1 MKILKSYTKDTLK
14 CFLCCILSQLTKA
27 HIINHITSQCVPGEL
42 DLQYYFTKTLTW
54 KIIGWLLQTFVDV
67 CWKRCC
73 LSGETRKLVCY
84 FLFFFG
90 GAGGWHFYPHT
101 WRRFLIPRPELM
113 ADRDV
118 ILEAVQQN
126 WQAGRW
132 HDQLRYPKLSKNTQK
147 FEFIMHVRC
156 ISGKILYGLIW
167 IDMIWI
173 YNDILDS
180 IDLSL
185 VG

>member
-1 MKILKSYTKDTLK
+1 
-14 CFLCCILSQLTKA
+14 
-27 HIINHITSQCVPGEL
+27 
-42 DLQYYFTKTLTW
+42 
-54 KIIGWLLQTFVDV
+54 
-67 CWKRCC
+67 
-73 LSGETRKLVCY
+73 
-84 FLFFFG
+84 
-90 GAGGWHFYPHT
+90 
-101 WRRFLIPRPELM
+101 M